1 MPPRK
6 IRASSPRAE
15 LVCGGNLCVFVTEGL
30 FSHGHRERQALAGSA
45 VKIHLRIVTH
55 NDHVEPLHD
64 FGIIV
69 RQLQRLVACE
79 ETTGLVLLPDRVR
92 SEKTDAR
99 HGLKVTAV
107 IDTATMD
114 DVNVAYDDCAAL
126 PSADHFAIVVI
137 AVENE
142 RGPVNIDCVV
152 HVY

>member
-1 MPPRK
+1 MPHGKRRPGK
-6 IRASSPRAE
+6 HAK
-15 LVCGGNLCVFVTEGL
+15 LVTGGDLRVFITEWL
-30 FSHGHRERQALAGSA
+30 FSHGHRERQTLTGTA
-45 VKIHLRIVTH
+45 VKVHVRVITL

-107 IDTATMD
+107 IDTAAMD
-114 DVNVAYDDCAAL
+114 DINVAYDDCAAL